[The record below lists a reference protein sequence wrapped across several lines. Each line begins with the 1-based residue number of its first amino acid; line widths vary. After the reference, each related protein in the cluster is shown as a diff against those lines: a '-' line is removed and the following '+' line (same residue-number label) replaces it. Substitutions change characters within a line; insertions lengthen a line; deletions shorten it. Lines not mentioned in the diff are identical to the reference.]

1 MIEKH
6 INLPTALPNLT
17 PPKDSDGAH
26 REIGRTSTCSW
37 LRRGKRPIVIGQSVD
52 CSKGPKLGCPYT
64 ENRKIGI
71 NRTSR
76 KIDLE
81 KVYRY
86 QNDMPALGQWMLEQ
100 TYGVRAIPE
109 AG

>member
-1 MIEKH
+1 MLEKH
-6 INLPTALPNLT
+6 INLPAALPNLT
-17 PPKDSDGAH
+17 SPKDSDGAH
-26 REIGRTSTCSW
+26 REIGRTPTCSW
-37 LRRGKRPIVIGQSVD
+37 LRRGKCPIVIGQSVD
-52 CSKGPKLGCPYT
+52 CSKEHKLGCPYT

-71 NRTSR
+71 NHTSR

-86 QNDMPALGQWMLEQ
+86 QNDMPALSQWMLEQ
-100 TYGVRAIPE
+100 TYGVRATPE

>member
-6 INLPTALPNLT
+6 INLPAVLPNLT

-26 REIGRTSTCSW
+26 GENVRTPTCSW
-37 LRRGKRPIVIGQSVD
+37 LRHGKCPIVLGQSLD
-52 CSKGPKLGCPYT
+52 CSKELKLGCPFT
-64 ENRKIGI
+64 ANKKTGV

-86 QNDMPALGQWMLEQ
+86 QNDMPALAQWMLEQ
-100 TYGVRAIPE
+100 TYGVRAFPE
-109 AG
+109 DG

>member
-6 INLPTALPNLT
+6 ISLPAVLPNLT
-17 PPKDSDGAH
+17 PPIDSDGAH
-26 REIGRTSTCSW
+26 GENGRKPTCSW
-37 LRRGKRPIVIGQSVD
+37 LRNGKCPIVLGQSLV
-52 CSKGPKLGCPYT
+52 CSKEPKLGCPFT
-64 ENRKIGI
+64 ANKKIGV

-86 QNDMPALGQWMLEQ
+86 QNDMPALAQWMLEQ
-100 TYGVRAIPE
+100 TYGVRAFPE
-109 AG
+109 DG

>member
-6 INLPTALPNLT
+6 INLPPVLPNLT

-26 REIGRTSTCSW
+26 REIGRTPTCSW
-37 LRRGKRPIVIGQSVD
+37 LRRGKCPIVIEQSLD
-52 CSKGPKLGCPYT
+52 CPKEPKLGCPFT
-64 ENRKIGI
+64 ANKKIGV

-81 KVYRY
+81 KVHRY
-86 QNDMPALGQWMLEQ
+86 QNDMPALAQWMLEQ
-100 TYGVRAIPE
+100 TYGVRDTPE
-109 AG
+109 DG

>member
-6 INLPTALPNLT
+6 INLPPVLPNLT

-26 REIGRTSTCSW
+26 REIGRTPTCSW
-37 LRRGKRPIVIGQSVD
+37 LRRGKCPIVIGQSLD
-52 CSKGPKLGCPYT
+52 CPKEPKLGCPFT
-64 ENRKIGI
+64 ANKKIGV

-81 KVYRY
+81 KVHRY
-86 QNDMPALGQWMLEQ
+86 QNDMPALAQWRLAQ
-100 TYGVRAIPE
+100 TSGVRDTPE
-109 AG
+109 EG